1 MAEDYPKTF
10 EEFLLRFQSEI
21 DCLEYIRSLRWPDG
35 FKCPICKGNK
45 SWITKR
51 QLLHCSKCNHQT
63 SITAGTI
70 FQGTRKP
77 LQMWFIVMWLL
88 MAQKTGV
95 SARNLKDFLGFGS
108 YQTTWGWLHKL
119 RTVMVRP
126 NRSLLK
132 GKVEIDETYHI
143 LVEKV
148 KKLEGE
154 VPRKRYWSL

>member
-1 MAEDYPKTF
+1 
-10 EEFLLRFQSEI
+10 
-21 DCLEYIRSLRWPDG
+21 
-35 FKCPICKGNK
+35 
-45 SWITKR
+45 
-51 QLLHCSKCNHQT
+51 
-63 SITAGTI
+63 
-70 FQGTRKP
+70 
-77 LQMWFIVMWLL
+77 

-95 SARNLKDFLGFGS
+95 STRNLKDFMGFGS
-108 YQTTWGWLHKL
+108 YQTIWGWLHKL